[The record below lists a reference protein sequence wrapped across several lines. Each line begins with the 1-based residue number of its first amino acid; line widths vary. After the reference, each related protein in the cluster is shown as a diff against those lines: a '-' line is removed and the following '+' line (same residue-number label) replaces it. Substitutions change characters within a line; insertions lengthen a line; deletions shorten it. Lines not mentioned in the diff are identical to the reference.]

1 MSNRQAVLAERIV
14 KKFPGVVAVND
25 VTFELR
31 YGEIHGLLGQ
41 NGAGKSTLLRVI
53 YGVYRPDQ
61 GSIYINGRKVFLKSP
76 RDARN
81 HGIALVHQE
90 ITVIPSLT
98 VLENIALLG
107 FSWNSLASKF
117 DYTSFKEY
125 IDRIMAR
132 FDIGLNM
139 NERVRHLSAA
149 ERMLLQVIAALS
161 IN

>member
-1 MSNRQAVLAERIV
+1 MSNNQALLAENIIKR
-14 KKFPGVVAVND
+14 FPGVVAVNN

-53 YGVYRPDQ
+53 YGVYKPDY
-61 GSIYINGRKVFLKSP
+61 GNIYIDGRKVFLRNP
-76 RDARN
+76 RDARS

-107 FSWNSLASKF
+107 FSWNSLNSKF
-117 DYTSFKEY
+117 DYTRFKEY
-125 IDRIMAR
+125 IDRIMSR
-132 FDIGLNM
+132 FKIELNL
-139 NERVRHLSAA
+139 NERVKILA
-149 ERMLLQVIAALS
+149 LLRECFYKL
-161 IN
+161 